1 MSSFSAIADDA
12 LGDSDVVDLLDRLRR
27 REVSADELATAA
39 RERTQRA
46 QDHLNAVA
54 AWVPADHPAAA
65 TGRAGPFSGIPTA
78 LKDNEDLAGLPTSQG
93 SAATPRTPAKSDS
106 VMTALL
112 AELGV
117 SLVAKTTMPE
127 FGLTASTETVAFGPT
142 RNPWHLDHSVGGSS
156 GGAAALVAAGALPMA
171 HANDG
176 GGSIRIPAACCGLV
190 GLKPSRGYL
199 PMPERMEL
207 LPVKISAQ
215 GILTRTVRDTAA
227 FFAACNPVAPD
238 IAPVGVVH
246 GPAHRR
252 LRVAVMTGGIVGQVA
267 PDTVAA
273 VNRAAIA
280 LESSGHFV
288 EPVETMLSLRFGQDF
303 LRYWALLA
311 WLISV
316 GGQRLMGPQF
326 QPAALEPF
334 TLGLAN
340 FVRTVAPG
348 IPSALRRLRRFPAEY
363 AQALGD
369 YDVVLSPVTNDVA
382 PPLGYLDPT
391 LDFRTHALRLLP
403 FAGFTPVQNVAGTPS
418 ISVPMGLS
426 PAGLPLSVMASAHYG
441 GERTLL
447 ELAYELEAIA
457 PWPQTPAA
465 RAPAAQPPSSPKM

>member
-1 MSSFSAIADDA
+1 MRSFSAIADDA
-12 LGDSDVVDLLDRLRR
+12 LGTSDVVELLARIRR
-27 REVSADELATAA
+27 REVSGAELSEAA
-39 RERTQRA
+39 RERTARA
-46 QDHLNAVA
+46 QEHLNAVA
-54 AWVPADHPAAA
+54 TWVSSDHPAA
-65 TGRAGPFSGIPTA
+65 TGRTGPLSGIPTA

-93 SAATPRTPAKSDS
+93 SAATPRSPAKSDS
-106 VMTALL
+106 VMAALL
-112 AELGV
+112 ADLGL

-127 FGLTASTETVAFGPT
+127 FGLTATTESIAFGPT

-156 GGAAALVAAGALPMA
+156 GGAAALVASGALPMA

-215 GILTRTVRDTAA
+215 GIVTRTVRDTAA
-227 FFAACNPVAPD
+227 FFAACSPVAAD
-238 IAPVGVVH
+238 LAPVGEVH
-246 GPAHRR
+246 GPGGRR
-252 LRVAVMTGGIVGQVA
+252 LRIAVTTAGVVGHVA
-267 PDTVAA
+267 PETVAA
-273 VNRAAIA
+273 VNRAASA
-280 LESSGHFV
+280 LDSAGHFV
-288 EPVETMLSLRFGQDF
+288 EPVDTMLSLRFGQDF

-311 WLISV
+311 WLITA

-334 TLGLAN
+334 TLGLAG
-340 FVRTVAPG
+340 FLRTVAPG
-348 IPSALRRLRRFPAEY
+348 IPAALRRLRRYPVEY
-363 AQALGD
+363 AQSFVD
-369 YDVVLSPVTNDVA
+369 YDVVLSPVTNDTA

-426 PAGLPLSVMASAHYG
+426 SSGLPLSVMASAAYG
-441 GERTLL
+441 QERTLL
-447 ELAYELEAIA
+447 ELAYELEAIT
-457 PWPQTPAA
+457 PWQLM
-465 RAPAAQPPSSPKM
+465 PPGPSTM